1 MQYIHCKSLENWTIP
16 DYKNLT
22 ENAVYGDVYPVWS
35 YSSFAL
41 LVPVFLLTDLVKYNP
56 MIIFEGLSYVVTWVL
71 LLWAE
76 GVAWMQATQ
85 FVYGMATSTEVAYYT
100 YIYAKVPKDDYLLV
114 SSLTRVAL
122 LLGKFVTGSLSQL
135 LNSLELCDYREL
147 NYISLTS
154 VSIAFLLSWFLPNVK
169 TSVYFHKNQVFEI
182 EMSEKDCDTETYK
195 ANRGTGK
202 ILTDLHSAYTQAYV
216 VKWSVWVA
224 LSTCLYFQV
233 GNYIQPL
240 WEEILVRITIKSRE
254 KLHMKR
260 VR

>member
-85 FVYGMATSTEVAYYT
+85 FVHFDGGRILH
-100 YIYAKVPKDDYLLV
+100 IYLRQSAKG
-114 SSLTRVAL
+114 R
-122 LLGKFVTGSLSQL
+122 
-135 LNSLELCDYREL
+135 
-147 NYISLTS
+147 
-154 VSIAFLLSWFLPNVK
+154 LP
-169 TSVYFHKNQVFEI
+169 
-182 EMSEKDCDTETYK
+182 
-195 ANRGTGK
+195 AR
-202 ILTDLHSAYTQAYV
+202 L
-216 VKWSVWVA
+216 
-224 LSTCLYFQV
+224 
-233 GNYIQPL
+233 
-240 WEEILVRITIKSRE
+240 
-254 KLHMKR
+254 
-260 VR
+260 

>member
-41 LVPVFLLTDLVKYNP
+41 LVPIFLLTDLVKYNP